1 MIFWKLLALIMLY
14 GLVGTIVT
22 IMVCNIANHDVD
34 SIFSFLIIAITWP
47 LHVLMLLLLLL
58 VKIIEVMA
66 SRPIG
71 WILWLI
77 VLVWFFAKI
86 TPARAA
92 CVPMELEQGWKES
105 TIVQGEQSIALIE
118 LAAMNVVTPTP
129 PSPEDLELMANV
141 IFYENRDSE
150 YAMWLTGLVVLNRV
164 YDPDFPNT
172 VREVLYQKHPT
183 QYSTTQ
189 YFFTKEIPEEVYILA
204 RKIFRD
210 DGSIPRNV
218 VYQAQFKQ
226 GSGVYDHPGDY
237 FCYK

>member
-1 MIFWKLLALIMLY
+1 MIFLAVFMLILLY
-14 GLVGTIVT
+14 GFIGGIIATIVCV
-22 IMVCNIANHDVD
+22 ISDHHEPNDFAFFI
-34 SIFSFLIIAITWP
+34 LILMWP
-47 LHVLMLLLLLL
+47 LQLLMLLFLLAAFV
-58 VKIIEVMA
+58 VKTISA
-66 SRPIG
+66 HPIT

-77 VLVWFFAKI
+77 FIIWFSI
-86 TPARAA
+86 RIVPSHAA
-92 CVPMELEQGWKES
+92 CVPTELEQGWKEQ
-105 TIVQGEQSIALIE
+105 TIVQGEQPIALIE
-118 LAAMNVVTPTP
+118 LASINIITPTP

-164 YDPDFPNT
+164 HDPDFPNT
-172 VREVLYQKHPT
+172 VREVLYQKHPI
-183 QYSTTQ
+183 QYSTTK
-189 YFFTKEIPEEVYILA
+189 YFFTKEIPEEIYILA